1 MKNVNIWGLFEE
13 KCNTVKSQLE
23 AAASIFLK
31 WVEVRPLYKGGY
43 YLRAASIKKI
53 LSFCKQTLVKTLKLA
68 NICTLFCLIC

>member
-43 YLRAASIKKI
+43 YLRAASIKK
-53 LSFCKQTLVKTLKLA
+53 V
-68 NICTLFCLIC
+68 